1 MEYNTSNNQL
11 WFNQN
16 GEEEE
21 EEVVQTPDSDANQ
34 SPQPEQAV
42 STVSPSMGDSE
53 ELDTGISPTTFDSST
68 TATMKATPTGGFFG
82 RLFNENTD
90 ISAGG
95 YDYETYPRYG
105 LPPENN
111 PEHADFDPEAEGSKD
126 DLGNVRQ
133 SYRQQAVSSGA
144 NFSKRSTGKMGS
156 LGGGFG
162 SGSTTTVVTPPYNGT
177 QLLGAKLRR
186 KNMLPLIGG
195 ALVLGTIGYFS
206 FVKK

>member
-11 WFNQN
+11 WFNAN
-16 GEEEE
+16 AEEEE

-53 ELDTGISPTTFDSST
+53 ELDTGLSSTTLDSST
-68 TATMKATPTGGFFG
+68 PMLVSKPNNATPTGGFFG
-82 RLFNENTD
+82 RLFNVNSD

-144 NFSKRSTGKMGS
+144 NLSRRSTGKMGS

-162 SGSTTTVVTPPYNGT
+162 SGSTTTVVTPPSNGST
-177 QLLGAKLRR
+177 RSGM